1 MIIKK
6 EVIKYLISEAIDINS
21 IDNIKDILGDQIDIQ
36 EYNKS
41 LVVNFIIPSS
51 EYQYKLTIKNIRN
64 NDYEII
70 FGVLIGDEFK
80 TTVTLNREPH
90 LNFKILSVIFS
101 FVYYHMGKYIGNEYC
116 MDVMDTKRKNI
127 YVHKFGD
134 KIFNN
139 YDKTIIND
147 RICLIRKII

>member
-1 MIIKK
+1 MVIKK
-6 EVIKYLISEAIDINS
+6 EVKRYLISEAIDINS
-21 IDNIKDILGDQIDIQ
+21 INSIKDSLGNQIDI
-36 EYNKS
+36 EESKKD

-51 EYQYKLTIKNIRN
+51 EYQYRLTIGNIIDN
-64 NDYEII
+64 TYEIV
-70 FGVLIGDEFK
+70 FGVLIDGEFK
-80 TTVTLNREPH
+80 TIVTLNKEPH

-127 YVHKFGD
+127 YAHKFGD